1 MSATAVKVDTPT
13 GDASTDCLFA
23 YCLELGDNALILGQ
37 RLAEWS
43 SKAPNL
49 EIDIAL
55 SNHSLDLFG
64 QASMLY
70 SYAAEVEGKDRDED
84 ALAFLRDVSDFR
96 NVLLVEQPNGDFADT
111 IVRHVLYTAFAVEQ
125 YDRLAISTDARLAAI
140 GAKAVKE
147 LSYHLRHTGE
157 WLVRLGDGTDES
169 HERAQKAVDN
179 LWPYTGELFASVS
192 GDAAIK
198 DSGIGPDPSEL
209 KTAWDKTV
217 DGILERATLTRPADG
232 WMQAG
237 GREGRHSEHLG
248 YMLADMQ
255 FMQRAYPGAK
265 W

>member
-1 MSATAVKVDTPT
+1 MSATAANAEPSVGNASS
-13 GDASTDCLFA
+13 GDLFA
-23 YCLELGDNALILGQ
+23 YCLGLGDNALILGQ

-55 SNHSLDLFG
+55 SNHALDLFG
-64 QASMLY
+64 QASMHY
-70 SYAAEVEGKDRDED
+70 SYAAEVEGGGRDED
-84 ALAFLRDVSDFR
+84 ALAFLRDVSDYR

-125 YDRLAISTDARLAAI
+125 YDRLAESADDRLAAI

-147 LSYHLRHTGE
+147 LSYHLRHAGE

-169 HERAQKAVDN
+169 HERAQKALDN
-179 LWPYTGELFASVS
+179 LWAYTGELFECRP
-192 GDAAIK
+192 DDTNMQAA
-198 DSGIGPDPSEL
+198 GIGPDPTAL
-209 KTAWDKTV
+209 KPAWDKTV
-217 DGILERATLTRPADG
+217 DEILERATLVRPVDG
-232 WMQAG
+232 WMQTG

>member
-1 MSATAVKVDTPT
+1 MSATAVKTNAN
-13 GDASTDCLFA
+13 DASADRLFA
-23 YCLELGDNALILGQ
+23 YCLALGDNALILGQ

-43 SKAPNL
+43 SKAPSL

-70 SYAAEVEGKDRDED
+70 SYAGEVEDQGRDED

-96 NVLLVEQPNGDFADT
+96 NVLLVEQPNGDFAET
-111 IVRHVLYTAFAVEQ
+111 IVRHVFYTAFAVEQ
-125 YDRLAISTDARLAAI
+125 YEGLSASKDERLAAI

-147 LSYHLRHTGE
+147 LTYHLRHTGE
-157 WLVRLGDGTDES
+157 WLVRLGDGTEES
-169 HERAQKAVDN
+169 HERAQRAVDN
-179 LWPYTGELFASVS
+179 LWPYTGELFAPAS
-192 GDAAIK
+192 GDASIAE
-198 DSGIGPDPSEL
+198 SGTGPDPAEL
-209 KTAWDKTV
+209 KLAWDKTM
-217 DGILERATLTRPADG
+217 DGVLARATLTRPADG
-232 WMQAG
+232 WMQTG

>member
-1 MSATAVKVDTPT
+1 MSTT
-13 GDASTDCLFA
+13 GVNADSIAGDVSPDRLFA
-23 YCLELGDNALILGQ
+23 YCLGLGDNALILGQ

-43 SKAPNL
+43 SKAPSL
-49 EIDIAL
+49 EVDIAL
-55 SNHSLDLFG
+55 SNHALDLFG

-70 SYAAEVEGKDRDED
+70 TYAAEVEGQGRDED

-125 YDRLAISTDARLAAI
+125 YDRLAVSADARLAAI
-140 GAKAVKE
+140 GAKAVRE

-169 HERAQKAVDN
+169 HQRAQKGLDN
-179 LWPYTGELFASVS
+179 LWAYTGELFECGPEIAGIV
-192 GDAAIK
+192 DA
-198 DSGIGPDPSEL
+198 GIGPDPAEL
-209 KTAWDKTV
+209 KPAWDKTL
-217 DGILERATLTRPADG
+217 DGILDRATLTRPADG
-232 WMQAG
+232 WMQTG
-237 GREGRHSEHLG
+237 GLEGRHSEHLG
-248 YMLADMQ
+248 FMLADMQ